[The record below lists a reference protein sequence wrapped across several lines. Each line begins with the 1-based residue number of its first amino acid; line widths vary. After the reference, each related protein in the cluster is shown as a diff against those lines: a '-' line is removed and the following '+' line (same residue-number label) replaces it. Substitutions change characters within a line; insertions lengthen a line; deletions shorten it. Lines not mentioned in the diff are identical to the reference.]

1 MIFWSVFLTA
11 LIATAI
17 LTPAAIW
24 LAPKI
29 GGVDIPK
36 DNRRIHTRPV
46 PRVGGIAIFVGV
58 TLSIGIILA
67 RDNMQLTGILIGGAI
82 IFILGLIDDL
92 KNLPPVVKLLGQIAA
107 AAVVY
112 GFGTKIEFMRYLF
125 SMDKQF
131 VPEIAACIITIIWL
145 VGITNAVNLID
156 GMDGLAAGV
165 VAIASCCIA
174 YVAYIHGTYHQC
186 LPMLAVAGGALGFLP
201 FNFYPAKTFMG
212 DCGSQFLGFMIAAI
226 SIMGLVKSATVV
238 ALVIPLLVLGLP
250 VFDTAY
256 AILRRLIRHKPI
268 MEADKE
274 HIHHRFLKSGMGQR
288 RSVLC
293 MYGICAIMGT
303 AAVLLSRQL
312 YVETIGLC
320 VIALA
325 YIYIVITD
333 RNHTVPTIVE
343 EVKKDVEEA
352 VAKHRGE
359 TDEDT
364 DIK

>member
-1 MIFWSVFLTA
+1 
-11 LIATAI
+11 
-17 LTPAAIW
+17 
-24 LAPKI
+24 
-29 GGVDIPK
+29 
-36 DNRRIHTRPV
+36 
-46 PRVGGIAIFVGV
+46 
-58 TLSIGIILA
+58 
-67 RDNMQLTGILIGGAI
+67 
-82 IFILGLIDDL
+82 
-92 KNLPPVVKLLGQIAA
+92 
-107 AAVVY
+107 
-112 GFGTKIEFMRYLF
+112 
-125 SMDKQF
+125 
-131 VPEIAACIITIIWL
+131 
-145 VGITNAVNLID
+145 
-156 GMDGLAAGV
+156 
-165 VAIASCCIA
+165 
-174 YVAYIHGTYHQC
+174 
-186 LPMLAVAGGALGFLP
+186 
-201 FNFYPAKTFMG
+201 
-212 DCGSQFLGFMIAAI
+212 
-226 SIMGLVKSATVV
+226 
-238 ALVIPLLVLGLP
+238 
-250 VFDTAY
+250 
-256 AILRRLIRHKPI
+256 

-333 RNHTVPTIVE
+333 RNHTMPTIVE